1 MFVGVE
7 NTEESWALVAEKINK
22 KLLRVSEDG
31 YLLYYDV
38 DGKIYFVQ
46 EIADSDP
53 SARRQFDPAQ
63 TSHESSRVVREL
75 YPQLEDV
82 PPPDY
87 DPNWNAEWDGFFQL
101 AQTPEQQKLV
111 VKRFH
116 EHTPLTRESPA
127 KYLVCDESGV
137 YDRAELGQVQ
147 SQVLPDLVLPDII
160 QPAMDQYWEEEM
172 DVESSIAPE
181 SGRGGDVTIE
191 DLEHEIE
198 NVVAMMHMR
207 DTRITESM
215 ESLRETVADHMVH
228 LGQMQAREMRELREQ
243 VLPALAGKGG
253 KSVHSPKSQ

>member
-1 MFVGVE
+1 VGGAHRALATVPEFESAVEWLAEHGIYNPVFVGVE
-7 NTEESWALVAEKINK
+7 NTEESWAVVAEKINK
-22 KLLRVSEDG
+22 NLLRVSEDG

-137 YDRAELGQVQ
+137 LTERNWDRCKVRFCLIWSAGHYSASHGPILGGGN
-147 SQVLPDLVLPDII
+147 
-160 QPAMDQYWEEEM
+160 
-172 DVESSIAPE
+172 
-181 SGRGGDVTIE
+181 GR
-191 DLEHEIE
+191 
-198 NVVAMMHMR
+198 
-207 DTRITESM
+207 
-215 ESLRETVADHMVH
+215 
-228 LGQMQAREMRELREQ
+228 
-243 VLPALAGKGG
+243 
-253 KSVHSPKSQ
+253 